1 MYLSDQASIS
11 RASLSSANSRQTS
24 KSTVSYPHVVK
35 PVPVWISEGVQR
47 KSSMATLKT
56 LSDEEKQS
64 LLGSN
69 HLKVQ
74 DTNSRWN
81 TLLNHTTQ
89 VNALPLPNET
99 RVDVQTLNSQTDL
112 EGDFTGITLIEEA
125 RNPSLSSKKRGLKSI
140 FRTRSTPE
148 LILPLP
154 EPEFSD
160 QLRKPSMDSHASSY
174 YYARNTQRHNR
185 MDDTYKSRLSIG
197 NPYAPIVLRLITFM
211 LAVVSLSLAS
221 NLLIKMHGHSHSPS
235 TVMAICCQSVALIY
249 LIYTG
254 YDEYAGKPLGL
265 RDAREKMRLI
275 MVDLLFIVFESANIS
290 LAIYDSQQ
298 NCNALEDLGTVICP
312 RQSALTSFL
321 FFGLFSWLL
330 TFTVSIFRVIEKV
343 AI

>member
-1 MYLSDQASIS
+1 
-11 RASLSSANSRQTS
+11 
-24 KSTVSYPHVVK
+24 
-35 PVPVWISEGVQR
+35 VPVWITEGVQR
-47 KSSMATLKT
+47 KSSIATLKT

-64 LLGSN
+64 LLGSKN
-69 HLKVQ
+69 LTVQ

-81 TLLNHTTQ
+81 TLLNHTAQ
-89 VNALPLPNET
+89 GNALPLPNET

-125 RNPSLSSKKRGLKSI
+125 RNPSLSSKKRGLKI
-140 FRTRSTPE
+140 FRKKSTPE

-160 QLRKPSMDSHASSY
+160 QLRKPSIDSHTSSY
-174 YYARNTQRHNR
+174 YYTRNIQRHNR
-185 MDDTYKSRLSIG
+185 LDHTYKSRLNIG
-197 NPYAPIVLRLITFM
+197 NPYVPIVLRLITFM
-211 LAVVSLSLAS
+211 LAVVSLSLAC
-221 NLLIKMHGHSHSPS
+221 NLLIKTRGHSHPPS

-265 RDAREKMRLI
+265 RDARAKMRLI

-290 LAIYDSQQ
+290 LAIYDSQW
-298 NCNALEDLGTVICP
+298 NCSAFEDLGTVICP

-321 FFGLFSWLL
+321 FIGLFSWLL
-330 TFTVSIFRVIEKV
+330 TFTVSIFRVVEKV
-343 AI
+343 AT